1 MEGCHSMD
9 TSDELG
15 ETEHRAIVRRLVDD
29 WYAHRT
35 AGGTFVMRRKNRK
48 THEAQFAMVYAFA
61 AQAHATAL
69 AFLAAVDVAPPIV
82 ASPLARA
89 IFEHALTAQW
99 LAQVPDA
106 YQAMGAEEARQRRNL
121 ATTLRRTA
129 IDAYL
134 EAADK
139 VTPSRLDELES
150 ASLAGARNFEALCGD
165 LVPGKDQAYSIY
177 RILSMEAHPTLL
189 VADQW
194 FAPAREGST
203 ARATLLV
210 RPHELESPWTPVVAS
225 SLVWA
230 GRAFD
235 YFDGSHARRSLLRS
249 TARALG
255 IPEELKESPESQK
268 RRAEADRQRRK
279 AKQAAASGSNSERP
293 S

>member
-1 MEGCHSMD
+1 MASYAARSSERWSA
-9 TSDELG
+9 LG
-15 ETEHRAIVRRLVDD
+15 DALTVDMSEEMMRLTLAIV
-29 WYAHRT
+29 
-35 AGGTFVMRRKNRK
+35 GK
-48 THEAQFAMVYAFA
+48 TLFDADVEGEAQEIGQSLTEALHGLSRTLLPGGEMVEK
-61 AQAHATAL
+61 L
-69 AFLAAVDVAPPIV
+69 
-82 ASPLARA
+82 PLPANQR
-89 IFEHALTAQW
+89 
-99 LAQVPDA
+99 
-106 YQAMGAEEARQRRNL
+106 AEEARQRRNL